1 METIGINFGD
11 YWRNEL
17 GTEFRNRTLEFV
29 GTYVEKMGTTEMS
42 EDNKHYV
49 ATLDISDVKDTV
61 FPLSVSC
68 DMTTTQTCL
77 VAKIVAEGKKEV
89 ERNYALSQE
98 QRAYERAIRQLKQAK
113 SVYEEAGE
121 ELLAKN
127 IGKNISMATRQLK
140 EFCEKNNLKYYN
152 WRTKI

>member
-1 METIGINFGD
+1 MMVTDGINFGD

-49 ATLDISDVKDTV
+49 ATLDVSDVKDTI
-61 FPLSVSC
+61 FPLGVSY

-77 VAKIVAEGKKEV
+77 VAKIVAEGK
-89 ERNYALSQE
+89 
-98 QRAYERAIRQLKQAK
+98 
-113 SVYEEAGE
+113 
-121 ELLAKN
+121 
-127 IGKNISMATRQLK
+127 IGKGKFNMNKHIIEKVSLFDIQNK
-140 EFCEKNNLKYYN
+140 EIQNKDICIDSLLLLLDFLDSEK
-152 WRTKI
+152 

>member
-1 METIGINFGD
+1 MVTDGINFGD

-77 VAKIVAEGKKEV
+77 VAKIVAEGK
-89 ERNYALSQE
+89 
-98 QRAYERAIRQLKQAK
+98 
-113 SVYEEAGE
+113 
-121 ELLAKN
+121 
-127 IGKNISMATRQLK
+127 IGKGKFNMNKHIIEKVSLFDIQNK
-140 EFCEKNNLKYYN
+140 EIQNKDICIDSLLLLLDFLDSEK
-152 WRTKI
+152 

>member
-29 GTYVEKMGTTEMS
+29 GTYVEKMGTTEIS

-49 ATLDISDVKDTV
+49 ATLDVSDVKDTV

-68 DMTTTQTCL
+68 STTTTQTCL
-77 VAKIVAEGKKEV
+77 VAKIVAEGK
-89 ERNYALSQE
+89 
-98 QRAYERAIRQLKQAK
+98 
-113 SVYEEAGE
+113 
-121 ELLAKN
+121 
-127 IGKNISMATRQLK
+127 IGKGKFNMNKHIIEKVSLFDIQNK
-140 EFCEKNNLKYYN
+140 EIQNKDICIDSLLLLLDFLDSEK
-152 WRTKI
+152 

>member
-49 ATLDISDVKDTV
+49 ATLDVSDVKDTI
-61 FPLSVSC
+61 FPLGVSY

-77 VAKIVAEGKKEV
+77 VAKIVAEGK
-89 ERNYALSQE
+89 
-98 QRAYERAIRQLKQAK
+98 
-113 SVYEEAGE
+113 
-121 ELLAKN
+121 
-127 IGKNISMATRQLK
+127 IGKGKFNMNKHIIEKVSLFDIQNK
-140 EFCEKNNLKYYN
+140 EIQNKDICIDSLLLLLDFLDSEK
-152 WRTKI
+152 